1 MDEIKKCANRII
13 CMYHG
18 EVTGE
23 CNYGSEKEEILKA
36 ILGIKTSD
44 EEGQTDEQRV

>member
-1 MDEIKKCANRII
+1 MQKIGEI
-13 CMYHG
+13 
-18 EVTGE
+18 
-23 CNYGSEKEEILKA
+23 KEEILKA